1 MSEIRR
7 VDQGRIRF
15 RGIFKDRTESQATPQ
30 EEARL
35 FFRRSPNEDYTFE
48 NGRVLINGMD
58 VLSLIEG
65 DDIDIELLVN
75 LIGAIDEYRRE
86 VWDRYGTKHKSFN
99 EQTQGILERAL
110 HKLSASYEGMTGG
123 VRVRLIGGR
132 LWINDIDPRVVLT
145 LFLSNPTEERR
156 RYLQSISTKLA
167 LILEGK
173 IGNDYSHAV
182 VEEAKGLF
190 VQITKAFEN
199 TEASVPP
206 LLLAGVPDFAR

>member
-35 FFRRSPNEDYTFE
+35 FFKRSPNEDYTFE

-58 VLSLIEG
+58 VLSLME
-65 DDIDIELLVN
+65 DEEVEIELLVN
-75 LIGAIDEYRRE
+75 LTGAIDEYRRE
-86 VWDRYGTKHKSFN
+86 VWERYGTKYKSFN
-99 EQTQGILERAL
+99 GQTQGILEKAL
-110 HKLSASYEGMTGG
+110 YKLSHSYEGMTGG

-145 LFLSNPTEERR
+145 LFLSHPTEERG
-156 RYLQSISTKLA
+156 RYLQSIHTKLA

-173 IGNDYSHAV
+173 LGYGHSHAIV
-182 VEEAKGLF
+182 DEAKGLF
-190 VQITKAFEN
+190 VQISKAFEN
-199 TEASVPP
+199 AEASRSTP
-206 LLLAGVPDFAR
+206 LLAVVPNFAR